1 MKIEVSN
8 AEILD
13 KFSILSIKL
22 EKIKDKNKVS
32 NVYTEYKY
40 LNRFYDEIIQKNKK
54 IIKLYNQLKNINLQL
69 WEIEDN
75 IRIKENKLSFDEE
88 FINLARN
95 VYKYND
101 ERSRIKKEI
110 NILTKSNFIE
120 EKSYE

>member
-22 EKIKDKNKVS
+22 EKITDKDKAL
-32 NVYTEYKY
+32 NVYKEYKY
-40 LNRFYDEIIQKNKK
+40 LNKFYDKIIQKNKK
-54 IIKLYNQLKNINLQL
+54 IIKLYSELKIINLQL
-69 WEIEDN
+69 WETEDN
-75 IRIKENKLSFDEE
+75 IRIKENKLSFDKD